1 MDRDHRSSRKLTFIA
16 FFCAAVSLVGA
27 QAIPKDSNE
36 GDAQQPPSGVADEPQ
51 VVCILLRRCYLS
63 LTPVCNPSNPKPT
76 RRILRQSVP
85 SVRCVPSSRPKR
97 RFITMPRPH
106 QMPSY
111 PPCSPMREDP
121 YIDSSRWRIGYD
133 TILGSPFGY
142 PGGSAAELSSG
153 RKRSKLAH
161 CG

>member
-1 MDRDHRSSRKLTFIA
+1 MARGHRSSRKLTFIA

-27 QAIPKDSNE
+27 QAIPRDFNE

-51 VVCILLRRCYLS
+51 IVRILVRRCYLT
-63 LTPVCNPSNPKPT
+63 LILVCSPRNPKPT

-106 QMPSY
+106 RMPSY
-111 PPCSPMREDP
+111 LPCFLMRGDL
-121 YIDSSRWRIGYD
+121 YTDSSRWRIGYD
-133 TILGSPFGY
+133 TTLGSPFGS
-142 PGGSAAELSSG
+142 PGDSAAGLSSG

-161 CG
+161 

>member
-1 MDRDHRSSRKLTFIA
+1 MARGHRSSRKLAFIA

-76 RRILRQSVP
+76 RRTRKQSVP
-85 SVRCVPSSRPKR
+85 SSQPKR

-106 QMPSY
+106 RMPSY
-111 PPCSPMREDP
+111 LPCFLMRGDL
-121 YIDSSRWRIGYD
+121 YTDSSRWRIGYD
-133 TILGSPFGY
+133 TTLGSLFGS
-142 PGGSAAELSSG
+142 PGGSAAGHSSG

-161 CG
+161 